1 MSLGEILLRLSAV
14 AALLFINGFFVAVEF
29 GLVGTRRTRIDE
41 LAEKGDKVA
50 GLLQVMLR
58 DPDRV
63 LAASQLGITMASLGL
78 GWIGEATIAD
88 LIMPLVEQLPFGPV
102 IAHTVGIVVSFF
114 IITSLHIIV
123 GEQAPKIVAI
133 RNPER
138 ISLATVRPVWLFDK
152 VFRPFIWFLDAGTSA
167 FLRLIGVQP
176 MGHHGTVYTLDE
188 LARLLVE
195 SREAGIVEPVEEQ
208 IISRAFEF
216 SDRQVREVMIPRTAV
231 DALPADSTIGDLLTA
246 FQDTPHARF
255 PVYDENLDNIVG
267 VVTIKDVLLFLAD
280 HRDGYDAPL
289 RGLLREGFYVPE
301 TKPINDLMAEMRQRR
316 AQIAIVI
323 DEHGGTAGIVTAEE
337 LTEEIVGP
345 MGDELVEEEPTV
357 QTIDE
362 QTVQVG
368 GEMRVDELN
377 EALGLSLPE
386 HEDYETVAGLILHRL
401 QRIPMTGDEAEVGDV
416 QLTVAGMR
424 GPKIEAVFI
433 HRGRKA
439 TVTG

>member
-1 MSLGEILLRLSAV
+1 MTLSEILLRLSAV

-41 LAEKGDKVA
+41 MAEKGDGVA
-50 GLLQVMLR
+50 RLLQVMLR

-78 GWIGEATIAD
+78 GWIGESTVAEIV
-88 LIMPLVEQLPFGPV
+88 MPFVERLAFGPT
-102 IAHTVGIVVSFF
+102 IAHTIGLVISFF
-114 IITSLHIIV
+114 LITSLHIIV

-138 ISLATVRPVWLFDK
+138 VSIATARPVWLFDK

-167 FLRLIGVQP
+167 FLRLLGVQP
-176 MGHHGTVYTLDE
+176 VSHHGTVYTLDE

-216 SDRQVREVMIPRTAV
+216 GDRQVREVMIPRTAV
-231 DALPADSTIGDLLTA
+231 DALPAESAISDLLTA
-246 FQDTPHARF
+246 FQKAPHARF
-255 PVYDENLDNIVG
+255 PIYDENLDNIVG
-267 VVTIKDVLLFLAD
+267 VVTIKDVLLYLAE
-280 HRDGYDAPL
+280 HRDGYEMPL
-289 RGLLREGFYVPE
+289 RGLLRPGFYVPE
-301 TKPINDLMAEMRQRR
+301 TKPIDDLMAEMRQRR

-337 LTEEIVGP
+337 LTEELVGQL
-345 MGDELVEEEPTV
+345 GDELAEEEPPV

-362 QTVQVG
+362 QTVQVD

-377 EALGLSLPE
+377 ETLGLSLPE
-386 HEDYETVAGLILHRL
+386 HEDYETVAGLILHQL
-401 QRIPMTGDEAEVGDV
+401 QRIPSAGDETRVGDV

-433 HRGRKA
+433 HRSRKTA
-439 TVTG
+439 LTG

>member
-1 MSLGEILLRLSAV
+1 MLLRLAVV

-41 LAEKGDKVA
+41 LAEKGDGVA
-50 GLLQVMLR
+50 RLLQVMLR

-78 GWIGEATIAD
+78 GWIGESTVAEIV
-88 LIMPLVEQLPFGPV
+88 MPLVEPLPFGPV
-102 IAHTVGIVVSFF
+102 VAHTIGIVISFF
-114 IITSLHIIV
+114 LITSLHIIV

-138 ISLATVRPVWLFDK
+138 VSLATVRPVWLFDK
-152 VFRPFIWFLDAGTSA
+152 IFRPFIWFLDAGTSA

-176 MGHHGTVYTLDE
+176 VSHHGTVYTLDE

-195 SREAGIVEPVEEQ
+195 SREAGVVEPVEER

-216 SDRQVREVMIPRTAV
+216 GDRQVREVMIPRTAV
-231 DALPADSTIGDLLTA
+231 DAVPVESTIGDLLTA
-246 FQDTPHARF
+246 FQETPHARF
-255 PVYDENLDNIVG
+255 PVYDENLDNIIG
-267 VVTIKDVLLFLAD
+267 VVTIKDVLLYLAE
-280 HRDGYDAPL
+280 HRDGYDTPL
-289 RGLLREGFYVPE
+289 RGLLRPGFYVPE
-301 TKPINDLMAEMRQRR
+301 TKPIDDLMAELRQRR

-337 LTEEIVGP
+337 LAEELVGP
-345 MGDELVEEEPTV
+345 LGDELAAEEPPV

-362 QTVQVG
+362 QTVQVD

-377 EALGLSLPE
+377 DALGLSLPE
-386 HEDYETVAGLILHRL
+386 HEDYETVAGLILHQL
-401 QRIPMTGDEAEVGDV
+401 QRIPSAGDETSVGDI

-433 HRGRKA
+433 HRGRRVS
-439 TVTG
+439 VTGG

>member
-1 MSLGEILLRLSAV
+1 MTLGEILLRLGAV
-14 AALLFINGFFVAVEF
+14 AALLFVNGFFVAVEF

-41 LAEKGDKVA
+41 LAEKGDGVA
-50 GLLQVMLR
+50 RLLRVMLG

-78 GWIGEATIAD
+78 GWIGESTVAEIV
-88 LIMPLVEQLPFGPV
+88 MPFIEELPFGPT
-102 IAHTVGIVVSFF
+102 IAHSIGLVISFF
-114 IITSLHIIV
+114 LITSLHIIV

-138 ISLATVRPVWLFDK
+138 IALTTARPVWLFDK
-152 VFRPFIWFLDAGTSA
+152 VFRPFIWFLDAGTST
-167 FLRLIGVQP
+167 FLRLVGVQP
-176 MGHHGTVYTLDE
+176 VSHHGTVYTLDE

-195 SREAGIVEPVEEQ
+195 SREAGVVEPVEEQ

-216 SDRQVREVMIPRTAV
+216 GDRQVREVMIPRTAV
-231 DALPADSTIGDLLTA
+231 DALPAESTISDLLTA
-246 FQDTPHARF
+246 FQATPHARF
-255 PVYDENLDNIVG
+255 PVYDENLDNIIG
-267 VVTIKDVLLFLAD
+267 VVTIKDVVLYLAE
-280 HRDGYDAPL
+280 HRDGYNEPL
-289 RGLLREGFYVPE
+289 RGLLRPGFYVPE
-301 TKPINDLMAEMRQRR
+301 TKPIDDLMTEMRQRR

-337 LTEEIVGP
+337 LTEELVGP
-345 MGDELVEEEPTV
+345 LGDELAEEEPPV

-362 QTVQVG
+362 QTVQVD

-377 EALGLSLPE
+377 ETLGLSLPE
-386 HEDYETVAGLILHRL
+386 HEDYETVAGLILHQL
-401 QRIPMTGDEAEVGDV
+401 QRIPSAGDETHVGDV

-433 HRGRKA
+433 HRGRELPLSE
-439 TVTG
+439 